1 VSKFKKTPTKC
12 SSMHMFKKFESF
24 GHSPKRQVTNIFTV
38 DNEIHNAT
46 KLNDELSGIKKLNRS
61 LFGSNSLNNIDETPN
76 GLNYY
81 HFIVS
86 LVWYSCCINTFCM
99 YN

>member
-1 VSKFKKTPTKC
+1 VSTFKKTPKKC
-12 SSMHMFKKFESF
+12 SPMHMFKKFESF
-24 GHSPKRQVTNIFTV
+24 GHNSKRQATNIFTV
-38 DNEIHNAT
+38 DNEKHNAT
-46 KLNDELSGIKKLNRS
+46 TLNDELSGIKKLNHS

-81 HFIVS
+81 YYIVS
-86 LVWYSCCINTFCM
+86 LVWYSCCM